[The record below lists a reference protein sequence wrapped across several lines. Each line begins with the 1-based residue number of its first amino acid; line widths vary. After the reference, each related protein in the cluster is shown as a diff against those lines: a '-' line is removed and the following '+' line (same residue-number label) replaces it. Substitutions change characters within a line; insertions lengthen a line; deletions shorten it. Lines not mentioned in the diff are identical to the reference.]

1 MINKS
6 TGLRE
11 LAYVVK
17 VDAIEPVVGSDN
29 CEAAVVGGWKILVRK
44 GTFIA
49 GNLAIYF
56 EVDSHL
62 DTSKEEFAFLERK
75 HGNVKTQKYTFNG
88 RNPGFYSQGLL
99 MSAADFGG
107 YEVTE
112 GYDKPYL
119 HFGEDSFFKKIV
131 DYGEGDFLTEV
142 LGVTYAVAEDNT
154 RKAKVNPDAKI
165 NAALAR
171 HPEFAKKYGRIVK
184 NNKFLRWFFTTIWGG
199 AKVAKATAFPTQFP
213 FVHKSDE
220 ERCENMTWILEN
232 KTPFVKTTKIDG
244 TSTLFVLER
253 KPFNKREFYVCS
265 RNVRQLTPDQKTFFN
280 TENVYWQVENKFHI
294 RDFLEKMLND
304 HPEWTYVALQGE
316 TAGLSE
322 NGEKIQ
328 GDPHKFGELR
338 FFGYNFI
345 DSVKGRWGSVE
356 ARNLTAQYGIEW
368 VPIVDERY
376 ILPDDF
382 EEFKKSA
389 DGPCEANGAHGARE
403 GYVYRN
409 VADPNL
415 SFKNVSREYLAKHN
429 G

>member
-1 MINKS
+1 MINKNIQM
-6 TGLRE
+6 RE
-11 LAYVVK
+11 LAYVVRI
-17 VDAIEPVVGSDN
+17 DAIEPIVGSDN
-29 CEAAVVGGWKILVRK
+29 CEAAIVGGWKVMVRK
-44 GTFIA
+44 NTFKA
-49 GNLAIYF
+49 GDLAVYF
-56 EVDSHL
+56 EIDSHV
-62 DTSKEEFAFLERK
+62 DTTRPEFAFLEKR
-75 HGNVKTQKYTFNG
+75 HGNVKTQKYTFG
-88 RNPGFYSQGLL
+88 GKNPGFYSQGLL
-99 MSAADFGG
+99 MSAQDFGWDSLN
-107 YEVTE
+107 E
-112 GYDKPYL
+112 G
-119 HFGEDSFFKKIV
+119 E
-131 DYGEGDFLTEV
+131 FLTKK
-142 LGVTYAVAEDNT
+142 LGVTYAVAEDNK
-154 RKAKVNPDAKI
+154 RKAKVHPDAKI

-171 HPEFAKKYGRIVK
+171 HPKFAKKYGKVVK
-184 NNKFLRWFFTTIWGG
+184 KNKFLRWFFETIWGG
-199 AKVAKATAFPTQFP
+199 SKTVKATAFPTQFP

-220 ERCENMTWILEN
+220 ERCENMAWILDV

-244 TSTLFVLER
+244 TSTLFILER

-328 GDPHKFGELR
+328 GNPHQFGELR

-356 ARNLTAQYGIEW
+356 ARDLTAQYGIEW
-368 VPIVDERY
+368 VPIVDENY

-389 DGPCEANGAHGARE
+389 DGPCEAKGAHGARE

-415 SFKNVSREYLAKHN
+415 SFKNVSRIYLTKHN

>member
-1 MINKS
+1 MNVNFIVKGENFMINKD
-6 TGLRE
+6 TQMRE
-11 LAYVVK
+11 LAYVVRI
-17 VDAIEPVVGSDN
+17 DAIEPIVGSDN
-29 CEAAVVGGWKILVRK
+29 CEAAVVGGWKVMVRK
-44 GTFIA
+44 NTFKA
-49 GNLAIYF
+49 GDLAVYF
-56 EVDSHL
+56 EIDSHV
-62 DTSKEEFAFLERK
+62 DTTRPEFAFLEKR
-75 HGNVKTQKYTFNG
+75 HGNIKTQKYTFG
-88 RNPGFYSQGLL
+88 GKNPGFYSQGLL
-99 MSAADFGG
+99 MSPQDFGWDSLK
-107 YEVTE
+107 E
-112 GYDKPYL
+112 G
-119 HFGEDSFFKKIV
+119 E
-131 DYGEGDFLTEV
+131 FLTKK
-142 LGVTYAVAEDNT
+142 LGVTYAVAEDNK
-154 RKAKVNPDAKI
+154 RKAKVHPDAKI
-165 NAALAR
+165 NAALSR
-171 HPEFAKKYGRIVK
+171 HPKFAKKYGKLVK
-184 NNKFLRWFFTTIWGG
+184 KNKFLRWFFTTIWGG
-199 AKVAKATAFPTQFP
+199 AKAAKATAFPTQFP

-220 ERCENMTWILEN
+220 ERCENMTWVLED

-328 GDPHKFGELR
+328 GNPHQFGELR

-356 ARNLTAQYGIEW
+356 ARDLTAQYGIEW
-368 VPIVDERY
+368 VPIVDENY

-389 DGPCEANGAHGARE
+389 DGPCEAKGAHGARE

-415 SFKNVSREYLAKHN
+415 SFKNVSRIYLAKHN